1 MIFSI
6 NADGTLVPRNAQ
18 EVLVRSES
26 DLDLL
31 TDLEPGSLAY
41 TVGYANMWQKGEDG
55 NWVAVG
61 DGVVVSSDEA
71 QAK

>member
-18 EVLVRSES
+18 EVLVRSDA
-26 DLDLL
+26 DLELL

-61 DGVVVSSDEA
+61 DGVVVPSDEA
-71 QAK
+71 VAE